1 VLVTRA
7 RSVLLIL
14 VLLAGSLSPP
24 GAWAQTASAARQP
37 PEEVRGFVLEQNY
50 PPTVNTETWIPF
62 SLDSTLF
69 ERNST
74 VSATIRIYNIL
85 SQVVAIPEAV
95 DHPNGRGLRLLDLP
109 YSEPGR
115 KLAYWDGR
123 DNAGRPVPSGVY
135 YMQMVVGE
143 ETQTRKLIVLN
154 PRRGRN
160 IIPWFG
166 GQGDRPRR

>member
-24 GAWAQTASAARQP
+24 GAWAQNSSATRQS
-37 PEEVRGFVLEQNY
+37 EDSRGFVLEQNY
-50 PPTVNTETWIPF
+50 PPTVTTETWIPF
-62 SLDSTLF
+62 LLDSSLF
-69 ERNST
+69 ASSST

-95 DHPNGRGLRLLDLP
+95 DHPNGRGTRVLDLP

-115 KLAYWDGR
+115 RLAYWDGR

-135 YMQMVVGE
+135 YMQMVIGE

-154 PRRGRN
+154 PRRSRN

-166 GQGDRPRR
+166 GQGDRPR